1 MLTARDFKGVY
12 GILATPA
19 KEGADR
25 WDATDT
31 VDLDETARLTE
42 KLIADGCSGLLALGT
57 TGECATLTQSEFEAF
72 TDCFLSTVDKRV
84 PAFVGA
90 TTLGTH
96 ETVNRMRF
104 LRDRGADG
112 TMLGLP
118 MWQPC
123 SEEQAVK
130 FYADISEAFPDMAI
144 MVYAN
149 QHAFRF
155 SFPPSF
161 WAAVAAA
168 APTVTSAKFASPATY
183 LDCVAA
189 ANNKINFLPIDMMA
203 AMFAQQSPETVTAL
217 WATAACMGPQPCVA
231 LMDAIGAKD
240 LDRAGEI
247 AKDILWANETFI
259 PGGDFAVF
267 SQFNLQLEKIR
278 FNEAGYCKAGPIRPP
293 YDVVPEEYAEGA
305 RECGRRWAELVKKYS
320 TAGAK
325 P

>member
-1 MLTARDFKGVY
+1 MLTAQDFTGVY

-19 KEGADR
+19 KPGADR

-42 KLIADGCSGLLALGT
+42 QMIHDGCAGLLALGT
-57 TGECATLTQSEFEAF
+57 TGECATLTEAEFQAF
-72 TDCFLSTVDKRV
+72 ADCFLSTINKRV

-96 ETVNRMRF
+96 ETVRRMKF

-118 MWQPC
+118 MWQAC
-123 SEEQAVK
+123 SEKQAVN
-130 FYADISEAFPDMAI
+130 FYASISEAFPDVAI

-149 QHAFRF
+149 QYAFRF
-155 SFPPSF
+155 GFPPSF
-161 WAAVAAA
+161 WGAVAKA
-168 APTVTSAKFASPATY
+168 APTVTSAKFASPVSY
-183 LDCVAA
+183 LDCLAA
-189 ANNKINFLPIDMMA
+189 VNGKINFLPIDMMA
-203 AMFAQQSPETVTAL
+203 LGFAQQAPDAMTAL

-231 LMDAIGAKD
+231 LMNAIEAKD

-247 AKDILWANETFI
+247 AKDIFWANETFI
-259 PGGDFAVF
+259 PNGDFETF

-278 FNEAGYCKAGPIRPP
+278 FTASGYCNAGPIRPP
-293 YDVVPEEYAEGA
+293 YNDVPDEYAEGA

-320 TAGAK
+320 SDAS
-325 P
+325 

>member
-1 MLTARDFKGVY
+1 MLSAQDFRGVY

-19 KEGADR
+19 KQGADR

-57 TGECATLTQSEFEAF
+57 TGECATLTEAEFEAF
-72 TDCFLSTVDKRV
+72 VDCFLSTVNKRV

-96 ETVNRMRF
+96 ETVRRMRF
-104 LRDRGADG
+104 LADRGATG

-123 SEEQAVK
+123 SEAQAVK
-130 FYADISEAFPDMAI
+130 FYASIAEAFPDTAI

-149 QHAFRF
+149 PHAFRF

-161 WAAVAAA
+161 WGAVAKA
-168 APTVTSAKFASPATY
+168 APTVTSAKFANPASY
-183 LDCVAA
+183 LDCLAA
-189 ANNKINFLPIDMMA
+189 SDGKINFLPIDMMA
-203 AMFAQQSPETVTAL
+203 LQFARQSPDTMTAL

-231 LMDAIGAKD
+231 LMEAIAAND
-240 LDRAGEI
+240 LDRAGKITSDI
-247 AKDILWANETFI
+247 AWANETFI
-259 PGGDFAVF
+259 PGGNVEEFGK
-267 SQFNLQLEKIR
+267 FNLQLEKIR
-278 FNEAGYCKAGPIRPP
+278 FNEAGYCNAGPIRPP
-293 YDVVPEEYAEGA
+293 YDVVPEDYAEGA
-305 RECGRRWAELVKKYS
+305 RDCGRRWAELVKKYTS
-320 TAGAK
+320 AGVK
-325 P
+325 R

>member
-1 MLTARDFKGVY
+1 MLTAQDFKGVY

-57 TGECATLTQSEFEAF
+57 TGECATITEAEFEVF
-72 TDCFLSTVDKRV
+72 VDCFLSTVDKRV
-84 PAFVGA
+84 PAFVGT

-96 ETVNRMRF
+96 ETVRRMQF
-104 LRDRGADG
+104 IRDRGADG

-130 FYADISEAFPDMAI
+130 FYSSISEAFPDMAI

-155 SFPPSF
+155 AFPPSF
-161 WAAVAAA
+161 WGAVAEA
-168 APTVTSAKFASPATY
+168 APTVTSAKFASPVSY
-183 LDCVAA
+183 VDCLKESK
-189 ANNKINFLPIDMMA
+189 NKINFLPIDMMA
-203 AMFAQQSPETVTAL
+203 AMFAEQSPDTMTAL

-231 LMDAIGAKD
+231 LMDAITAKNTE
-240 LDRAGEI
+240 RIGEI
-247 AKDILWANETFI
+247 AKDIFWANETFI
-259 PGGDFAVF
+259 PNGDFEAF
-267 SQFNLQLEKIR
+267 SKYNLQLEKIR
-278 FNEAGYCKAGPIRPP
+278 FNEAGYCNTGPIRPP
-293 YDVVPEEYAEGA
+293 YEVVPDEYVEGA
-305 RECGRRWAELVKKYS
+305 KECGRRWADLVKKYS
-320 TAGAK
+320 PDAS
-325 P
+325 